1 MTGVSISNNI
11 ARGVSL
17 SRALML
23 WLIVTL
29 ALPFGGFTSTQ
40 SKLTGQPAGNFSTG
54 EQTTEAVSGAV
65 RMAGTE
71 TSRLTTQTNSSFD
84 DDTPLGLS
92 SVAALF
98 ASEFTDATPSVT
110 QTALRPSAHTCVF
123 SARAPPARA

>member
-1 MTGVSISNNI
+1 MTGVSISNSI
-11 ARGVSL
+11 TRGVSL

-29 ALPFGGFTSTQ
+29 ALPFGGLASTQ
-40 SKLTGQPAGNFSTG
+40 SKLAGQPAGNFSTG

-71 TSRLTTQTNSSFD
+71 TVRLTAQTHTNFD
-84 DDTPLGLS
+84 DDTPLGFS
-92 SVAALF
+92 TVAALF

-110 QTALRPSAHTCVF
+110 QTVLRPSAHARVF